1 MNLIDYQKW
10 TLSTAVYPD
19 AGKHTFNEM
28 VYLTLGL
35 SNEAGEFAGRIKK
48 VIRGDNVDPETV
60 LSEAGDVLWYL
71 TRICDNLG
79 IALEDVAEYNY
90 QKLMKAIKEDIAQSR
105 QEIKQVRDDVNE
117 GFGKIEKT

>member
-1 MNLIDYQKW
+1 
-10 TLSTAVYPD
+10 
-19 AGKHTFNEM
+19 M

-90 QKLMKAIKEDIAQSR
+90 QKLMKRQKEGSIQG
-105 QEIKQVRDDVNE
+105 DDVGE
-117 GFGKIEKT
+117 TRIITA

>member
-1 MNLIDYQKW
+1 MTLNDYQKW
-10 TLSTAVYPD
+10 TLSVAVYPE

-35 SNEAGEFAGRIKK
+35 TNESGEFAGRIKK
-48 VIRGDNVDPETV
+48 IIRGDKVNPETI

-79 IALEDVAEYNY
+79 LALEDVAEYNY
-90 QKLMKAIKEDIAQSR
+90 QKLEHRKKEGSIQGNDTDAGRIITTNS
-105 QEIKQVRDDVNE
+105 
-117 GFGKIEKT
+117 